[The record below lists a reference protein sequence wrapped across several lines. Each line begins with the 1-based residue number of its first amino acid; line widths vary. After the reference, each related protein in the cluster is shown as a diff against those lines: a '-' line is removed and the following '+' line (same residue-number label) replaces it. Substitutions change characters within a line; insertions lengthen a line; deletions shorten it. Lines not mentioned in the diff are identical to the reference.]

1 MARRLLQLMRL
12 TRLGTA
18 GYKTNPMSGP
28 DKFTKKIFTGFS
40 LIELLVVVAII
51 GILAAVGTIG
61 YGNYVTQ
68 TKIKVTNSNMD
79 NLIATIATLNG
90 VSQSDT
96 DKDCTKLSDCI
107 DSVSLQV
114 DSFKNAYNSQASG
127 TKAIL
132 FYNTTAL
139 PTACDSSIKG
149 KIYLGYTTDTPP
161 STVSIFGCLDALQ
174 SYNVSY
180 DWK

>member
-1 MARRLLQLMRL
+1 MELRILQLIHL
-12 TRLGTA
+12 TQLGTVEF
-18 GYKTNPMSGP
+18 KTSPMSGP
-28 DKFTKKIFTGFS
+28 VKHTKKIFTGFS

-68 TKIKVTNSNMD
+68 TKIKVTKSNID

-114 DSFKNAYNSQASG
+114 NSFKNAYNSQASG
-127 TKAIL
+127 TQAIL

-139 PTACDSSIKG
+139 PNACDSSIKG
-149 KIYLGYTTDTPP
+149 KIYLGYTTETPP
-161 STVSIFGCLDALQ
+161 STVSIFGCLDASQ

>member
-1 MARRLLQLMRL
+1 MARRLLHSISLI
-12 TRLGTA
+12 RLGTVEF
-18 GYKTNPMSGP
+18 KTNPMSGP
-28 DKFTKKIFTGFS
+28 VKHTKKIFTGFS

-68 TKIKVTNSNMD
+68 TKIKVTKSNID

-114 DSFKNAYNSQASG
+114 NSFKNAYNTQATG
-127 TKAIL
+127 THAIL
-132 FYNTTAL
+132 FYNTTPLPVSYTHLTL
-139 PTACDSSIKG
+139 PTSD
-149 KIYLGYTTDTPP
+149 L
-161 STVSIFGCLDALQ
+161 V
-174 SYNVSY
+174 
-180 DWK
+180 

>member
-1 MARRLLQLMRL
+1 MERRIFHLMRL
-12 TRLGTA
+12 TRLGPA
-18 GYKTNPMSGP
+18 GYKIKPMSGSV
-28 DKFTKKIFTGFS
+28 KFTKKIFTGFS

-51 GILAAVGTIG
+51 GILAAVGTVG

-68 TKIKVTNSNMD
+68 TKIKVTKSNVD

-114 DSFKNAYNSQASG
+114 NSFKNAYNSQASG
-127 TKAIL
+127 TQAIL

-161 STVSIFGCLDALQ
+161 SKVTIFGCLDASQ

-180 DWK
+180 DWN